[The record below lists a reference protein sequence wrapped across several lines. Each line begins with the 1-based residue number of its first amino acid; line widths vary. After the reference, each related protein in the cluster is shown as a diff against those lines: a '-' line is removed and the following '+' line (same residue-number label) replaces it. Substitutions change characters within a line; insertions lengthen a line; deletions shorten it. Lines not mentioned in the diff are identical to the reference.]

1 MTNISLYSILITEL
15 MFSTIRTEEIYMV
28 NKNIKQGVHI
38 KHIKAAGEN
47 GTVRLKARIVILALI
62 IIISI
67 VLIACN
73 ALPGTRQKAA
83 TRTDTGRISYI
94 SVLVTPDDTLWDI
107 AGRYYSAGFGTL
119 KDYVKEIK
127 RCNSLESD
135 NIYAGRHIIVPV
147 IYQADGSR

>member
-1 MTNISLYSILITEL
+1 
-15 MFSTIRTEEIYMV
+15 MV

-38 KHIKAAGEN
+38 KAAGEN
-47 GTVRLKARIVILALI
+47 GTVILKARIIILALI

-94 SVLVTPDDTLWDI
+94 SVLVIPDDTLWDI

-147 IYQADGSR
+147 IYPAEGGR